1 MSLDPTQ
8 LNRQSGLS
16 EDYLRSVSESQLKD
30 REYSAY
36 DLEKYERDSLE
47 EIRKSLKKGSYKTKT
62 DVQDSLSFVENL
74 ANKMNV
80 AMNNERRDNKTTWE
94 LESDLGDLRKIFDQ
108 LNQLL
113 QGIETNEIDT
123 GLNKPRKRTGM
134 NR

>member
-1 MSLDPTQ
+1 MTADPTQ

-16 EDYLRSVSESQLKD
+16 EDYLKSVSESQLKD
-30 REYSAY
+30 REYTSY

-47 EIRKSLKKGSYKTKT
+47 EIRKSLKKGAYKTKV
-62 DVQDSLSFVENL
+62 DIQDSLNFVENL

-113 QGIETNEIDT
+113 QGVE
-123 GLNKPRKRTGM
+123 NK
-134 NR
+134 

>member
-1 MSLDPTQ
+1 MTADPTQ

-16 EDYLRSVSESQLKD
+16 EDYLKSVSESQLKD
-30 REYSAY
+30 REYTSY

-47 EIRKSLKKGSYKTKT
+47 EIRKSLKKGAYKTKV
-62 DVQDSLSFVENL
+62 DIQDSLNFVENL

-113 QGIETNEIDT
+113 QGVENKEIDNGMKT
-123 GLNKPRKRTGM
+123 KKRMGM